1 MSARCLLEAAGRDPH
16 IIAVQVHFRP
26 HRRVHID
33 LIVIRGGVHWL
44 RRAAFRGG
52 RTDLLLR
59 PVLRGLQHQ
68 VKGQG
73 LLGHADILGDGMV
86 PLGPG
91 DQLVQAVLQRQRGRG
106 VHPGPVHIQ
115 LRLGGAYGEQH
126 HPRLGLR
133 HLQIPD
139 VQDSLLIAADLHALD
154 ASAALVGNV
163 HLIASLRHQQQHVLR
178 DPLYDGLPDFNPSA
192 HELLVTLQ
200 AQVPMPF
207 LHPDAPYLVADALEA
222 QHVRRVQIH
231 QLHAPA
237 LRQIYGVGSQLI
249 GLRADAHLSPG
260 GIDLIPLRLRVRPAV
275 L

>member
-1 MSARCLLEAAGRDPH
+1 MQTILQCHRYRGIYLISVN
-16 IIAVQVHFRP
+16 IHFC
-26 HRRVHID
+26 
-33 LIVIRGGVHWL
+33 
-44 RRAAFRGG
+44 GG
-52 RTDLLLR
+52 RIYREKYHTC
-59 PVLRGLQHQ
+59 
-68 VKGQG
+68 
-73 LLGHADILGDGMV
+73 
-86 PLGPG
+86 
-91 DQLVQAVLQRQRGRG
+91 
-106 VHPGPVHIQ
+106 
-115 LRLGGAYGEQH
+115 
-126 HPRLGLR
+126 LGLR